1 MGSTSLIPDN
11 ASLFQC
17 HGTVVETIYQLMLMR
32 HHEDGGTGLIDLIQ
46 KLHDLVGKLRID
58 IAGRLIGNE
67 QVGVIHQRAGQGHTL
82 LLAAGEFRRIVLVL
96 IIQPQQIQNIGHPP
110 ADKPPRHTGHLQGK
124 CHIIKDRHGGD
135 KPEILEHYTD
145 GATKV
150 RDLPLLHM
158 DKVPAIYRHLAL
170 GGHFLPQQRF
180 DEGAF
185 AGTGMPHHKDEFAFF
200 DM

>member
-1 MGSTSLIPDN
+1 M
-11 ASLFQC
+11 
-17 HGTVVETIYQLMLMR
+17 
-32 HHEDGGTGLIDLIQ
+32 
-46 KLHDLVGKLRID
+46 
-58 IAGRLIGNE
+58 
-67 QVGVIHQRAGQGHTL
+67 
-82 LLAAGEFRRIVLVL
+82 LVL